1 MKRWA
6 HFIDTDPAW
15 PSKTNK
21 HCKLAWE
28 QESVFCGVLLA
39 FANHDCAKTQQEIKN
54 LAKKAFPSEFCDT
67 KDMSGW
73 FDGFQNRFGHYL
85 VKEKSKPENRRGL
98 LLC

>member
-1 MKRWA
+1 MFYKILPN
-6 HFIDTDPAW
+6 FFLSFSSAW

-39 FANHDCAKTQQEIKN
+39 FANHECAKTQQEIKK
-54 LAKKAFPSEFCDT
+54 LAKKAFRSEFCDT

-73 FDGFQNRFGHYL
+73 FDGF
-85 VKEKSKPENRRGL
+85 
-98 LLC
+98 